1 MLDSEQAAVRRI
13 QVGEQGVLD
22 IEPAKALRFA
32 ASSEAH
38 DSVGAVAVLVDEVL
52 DRGKRARPLVGA
64 DPQPRKCVG
73 GNLGVPGAHLAPPYR
88 AVAVAIQAN
97 RVFEVAQ

>member
-1 MLDSEQAAVRRI
+1 
-13 QVGEQGVLD
+13 
-22 IEPAKALRFA
+22 
-32 ASSEAH
+32 
-38 DSVGAVAVLVDEVL
+38 VLVDEVL

-88 AVAVAIQAN
+88 AVAVAIQAD
-97 RVFEVAQ
+97 RVFEVAQRDVPLAFDLGSVGANREIAVARLVRVCG